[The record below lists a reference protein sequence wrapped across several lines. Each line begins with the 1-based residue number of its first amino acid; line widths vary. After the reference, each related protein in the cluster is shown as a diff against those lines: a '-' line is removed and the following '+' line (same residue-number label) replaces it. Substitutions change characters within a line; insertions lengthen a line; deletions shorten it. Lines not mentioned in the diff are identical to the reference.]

1 MGLHRRWEQ
10 ILGPAHP
17 VAECGAQVVD
27 GGEDDDEDDE
37 DDEDVESNQFEYGE
51 DDEDGDDHKDNDG
64 NPQDPLG
71 VSSWVPVWPVSP
83 SRLPLSKVW
92 MVYHQLIGWG
102 HRIVN
107 RGQCLASLFFASFH
121 DHLNKQHDSN

>member
-10 ILGPAHP
+10 ILGPAHR

-27 GGEDDDEDDE
+27 GGGDED
-37 DDEDVESNQFEYGE
+37 GE
-51 DDEDGDDHKDNDG
+51 DDEEVEDVGIYQYEYGGDDEGVDDHKDNDG
-64 NPQDPLG
+64 HLQDPHG

-83 SRLPLSKVW
+83 PRLPLSKVW

-102 HRIVN
+102 HRIDN
-107 RGQCLASLFFASFH
+107 RGQCLASLFLLH
-121 DHLNKQHDSN
+121 DHLNKHHDLN